1 MHADLDLLL
10 ISVYCTADDLLPERP
25 RNARRRLSDAEIVT
39 LCVAQVLM
47 GIPSDRRFLRAARRQ
62 LGHLFPQLPS
72 QDALHKRRARLA
84 ETIEWLI
91 GVFAAQSP
99 GSSDDLLLLDST
111 PVECG
116 RSLETTRR
124 SQLADVCGYGY
135 CKSHS
140 RWFWGMRLH
149 LACAPDGTPRA
160 AALVSADRPEREV
173 ALTLLPRA
181 LAGGETIVCDKGYA
195 GRDFANAVS
204 ELGAIVLRPPRQTE
218 PQTGPPPR
226 ADPAADRVGLLDLQ
240 RPPLARTAR
249 RPHPTQP
256 LRPHRHPA
264 PRTRRLHHPQPP
276 TRPTQPRNRRLH
288 RLTAWHQPSSSPSGA
303 SHYRRTSSLSD
314 MPVPDPDMS
323 RRDVS
328 TNGCRRRSV
337 MRLPRG

>member
-1 MHADLDLLL
+1 MHADLDLLV
-10 ISVYCTADDLLPERP
+10 ISVYCTADDLLPERR
-25 RNARRRLSDAEIVT
+25 RNARRKLSDAEIVA

-99 GSSDDLLLLDST
+99 GSRDDLLLLDST

-124 SQLADVCGYGY
+124 SQLSEVCGYSY
-135 CKSHS
+135 SKSHS

-160 AALVSADRPEREV
+160 AALVAADRPEREV

-181 LAGGETIVCDKGYA
+181 LSGGETIVCDKGYA
-195 GRDFANAVS
+195 GREFAAAVAA
-204 ELGAIVLRPPRQTE
+204 LGAAVLRPPRQNE
-218 PQTGPPPR
+218 PQTGPHLAPIR
-226 ADPAADRVGLLDLQ
+226 QRIESVFWTCKDLLSLE
-240 RPPLARTAR
+240 RHGART
-249 RPHPTQP
+249 
-256 LRPHRHPA
+256 
-264 PRTRRLHHPQPP
+264 
-276 TRPTQPRNRRLH
+276 PRNLFARIATRLLALAACISLNH
-288 RLTAWHQPSSSPSGA
+288 QLGRPSRAIADYTA
-303 SHYRRTSSLSD
+303 
-314 MPVPDPDMS
+314 
-323 RRDVS
+323 
-328 TNGCRRRSV
+328 
-337 MRLPRG
+337 